1 MITCQF
7 FTFMRGIASEQE
19 DIAKSHKLAAM
30 RSHEKPSLDNVGQAS
45 PAKSV
50 HNTSASRNIMFTR

>member
-30 RSHEKPSLDNVGQAS
+30 RSLVWTMLDKHLQPNQ
-45 PAKSV
+45 
-50 HNTSASRNIMFTR
+50 FTIQVQVET